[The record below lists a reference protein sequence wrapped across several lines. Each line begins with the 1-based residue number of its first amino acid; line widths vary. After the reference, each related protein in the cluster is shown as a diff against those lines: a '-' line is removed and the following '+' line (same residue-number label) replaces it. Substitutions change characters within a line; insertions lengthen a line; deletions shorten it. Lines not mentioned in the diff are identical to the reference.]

1 MTEDEDKYGAEH
13 LPKMKS
19 MFARGYST
27 RAIAEQAGVS
37 AMTVRRRLLE
47 AGVDLGG
54 PGRKLLI
61 GAEYVLLAKIMRAEG
76 MQWIAISD
84 KIGFS
89 IRQLQRHIQ
98 LSR

>member
-1 MTEDEDKYGAEH
+1 MTEYEDKYGAEH

-19 MFARGYST
+19 MFERGYST
-27 RAIAEQAGVS
+27 RAIAKEVGVS

-61 GAEYVLLAKIMRAEG
+61 GADYVELTKRMRADGIE
-76 MQWIAISD
+76 WIAVSE

-89 IRQLQRHIQ
+89 IRQLQRHLQ
-98 LSR
+98 LTR